1 MDILLK
7 NGCLTDIPNGFKD
20 TLCDIAI
27 KDGKIEQIASSI
39 PEMSRKTVA
48 LKGLAVTPGLIDFHS
63 HFFSGGTLTS
73 LEFASYLATGVTNAV
88 DAGSAGTASID
99 MFMHSLTEREK
110 RNVKIFLNLSSEGLS
125 CLGDHP
131 ESIHP
136 LYFNEKRILEACKR
150 YQEQIIGLK
159 VRISKEIAEFSHTS
173 SFDSLKR
180 AVEIAERCGLPLSVH
195 MPDFQGELRELID
208 ILRPGDIFCHVFT
221 PKKGI
226 IENGEVSE
234 ELFRGRKKGI
244 LFESACGKG
253 HFSHKT
259 AGMAMERGFL
269 PDLISGD
276 FTRNTFGSLPAVSL
290 PYLMSRFMAL
300 GMEFGEVVRT
310 VTETP
315 ARLMGMEGKIGCLK
329 RGAAAN
335 LTIFQRRAGK
345 FLFDDINHDIAEGKE
360 MLIPMAVM
368 LEGEWVFNQIDYWI

>member
-7 NGCLTDIPNGFKD
+7 NGCLTDIANGFRD

-27 KDGKIEQIASSI
+27 KDGTIEKIGFSI
-39 PEMSRKTVA
+39 PETAEKTID
-48 LKGLAVTPGLIDFHS
+48 LKGLSVTPGLIDFHS
-63 HFFSGGTLTS
+63 HFFRGGTITS
-73 LEFASYLATGVTNAV
+73 LEYAAYLPTGVTNAV
-88 DAGSAGTASID
+88 DAGSAGTASADAFIN
-99 MFMHSLTEREK
+99 SLSVREK
-110 RNVKIFLNLSSEGLS
+110 RNTKIFLNMASEGLS

-131 ESIHP
+131 ENIHP
-136 LYFNEKRILEACKR
+136 LYFNEKRIQEICKR
-150 YQEQIIGLK
+150 YPSQIAGLK

-180 AVEIAERCGLPLSVH
+180 AVEIANVCRLPLSVH
-195 MPDFQGELRELID
+195 MPDFQGTLRELID

-234 ELFRGRKKGI
+234 EIFRGRRKGI

-259 AGMAMERGFL
+259 ARMAMEKGFF

-300 GMEFGEVVRT
+300 GMEFEEVVRI

-315 ARLMGMEGKIGCLK
+315 AKLMGREGEIGCL
-329 RGAAAN
+329 RSGASAN
-335 LTIFQRRAGK
+335 LAIFQRREGK
-345 FLFDDINHDIAEGKE
+345 FSFDDINHDQIEGKE
-360 MLIPMAVM
+360 MLLPMATM
-368 LEGEWVFNQIDYWI
+368 LEGEWVFNQMDYWN